1 MMSDENKII
10 QSSVLG
16 SVTTQIGEQNNYN
29 TETIKFTLIE
39 CLLNEPVTVHF
50 LLDMV

>member
-1 MMSDENKII
+1 MYVS
-10 QSSVLG
+10 
-16 SVTTQIGEQNNYN
+16 IGEIAMVYIVGWMVAYGN